1 MPQYPQYRPRRLRR
15 TAALRA
21 LVRETH
27 LHPSQLVLPL
37 FARSGTTVRREIASM
52 PGMAQSSVD
61 ELLRDAERA
70 ARAGVGGVILFG
82 IPDGKDASGSSSW
95 DARGPVQSAL
105 RALAKELPDL
115 VRIADVCLCEY
126 TDHGHCGVLRDGQV
140 DNDATLPLLARSA
153 VSFAEAG
160 ADIVAPSD
168 MMDGRVRALREAL
181 DGAGHVDTAIL
192 SYAAKFASAL
202 YGPFREAAESTPQSG
217 DRRGYQMD
225 SANPDEALREARLDI
240 EEGADIIMVKPAG
253 PYLDILTRV
262 KAETG
267 HPVAAYQVSG
277 EFAMIKAAAER
288 GWIDGDRVMMESL
301 LGIRRAGA
309 DVIVSYFALDAA
321 TRLSDGYAE

>member
-1 MPQYPQYRPRRLRR
+1 MPQFPQYRPRRLRR

-27 LHPSQLVLPL
+27 IHPSQLVLPL
-37 FARSGTTVRREIASM
+37 FARSGNGIRREIGAM
-52 PGMAQSSVD
+52 PGVVQTSVD

-70 ARAGVGGVILFG
+70 ARVGVGGVILFG
-82 IPDGKDASGSSSW
+82 IPDAKDASGSSAW
-95 DARGPVQSAL
+95 DATGPVQSAL
-105 RALAKELPDL
+105 AALAREIPDL

-126 TDHGHCGVLRDGQV
+126 TDHGHCGVVRDGSV

-153 VSFAEAG
+153 VSFADAG

-168 MMDGRVRALREAL
+168 MMDGRVAAIREAL
-181 DGAGHVDTAIL
+181 DTAGHVDTAIL

-225 SANPDEALREARLDI
+225 AANAVEAIREARLDI
-240 EEGADIIMVKPAG
+240 EEGADIVMVKPAG
-253 PYLDILTRV
+253 PYLDIVTAV
-262 KAETG
+262 KRETG

-277 EFAMIKAAAER
+277 EFAMIQAAAER
-288 GWIDGDRVMMESL
+288 GWIDGDRAMMESL

-309 DVIVSYFALDAA
+309 DMIVTYFAVDAA
-321 TRLSDGYAE
+321 TRLEDGYAE